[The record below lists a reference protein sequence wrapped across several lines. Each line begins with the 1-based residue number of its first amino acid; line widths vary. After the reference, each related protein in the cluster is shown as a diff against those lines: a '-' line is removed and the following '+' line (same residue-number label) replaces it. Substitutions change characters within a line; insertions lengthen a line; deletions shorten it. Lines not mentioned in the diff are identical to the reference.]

1 MLPVPLQN
9 DACWCEVRSWMHS
22 HEAALETLI
31 TDYTERERQGIL
43 CDMNFAWLVQVRSQ
57 TKPRELFFLITA
69 PCISYIPWSDQPA
82 GGLPQRCDKWLKH
95 PGKTTDDASRRLTNI
110 KAFWEPPH
118 QKNVVVVVDPKASAH
133 LLGNQIFCQIGAK
146 HSQKNEIKNI
156 WCFFWNP
163 AQGRI
168 GWPGGPASAR
178 ELPVDNHQVY
188 RQHTRFKV
196 HVGSRAKADPNCS
209 R

>member
-9 DACWCEVRSWMHS
+9 DACWCEVRSCMHS
-22 HEAALETLI
+22 HEAALEMLI

-118 QKNVVVVVDPKASAH
+118 QKNVVVVVDPKA
-133 LLGNQIFCQIGAK
+133 
-146 HSQKNEIKNI
+146 
-156 WCFFWNP
+156 FFWGPNT
-163 AQGRI
+163 QKKI
-168 GWPGGPASAR
+168 IIWSSPGPDWMARWASFGPRAASWKSPG
-178 ELPVDNHQVY
+178 LQTTY
-188 RQHTRFKV
+188 LF
-196 HVGSRAKADPNCS
+196 
-209 R
+209 